1 MLFGR
6 IEKNEWRRTDPW
18 NLKWYQFP
26 VLEQLVDIYSCIE
39 TITNEKAKNIALVA
53 FSDILRKSSNAS
65 SKYPNV
71 MYDKN
76 SNTKALPA
84 KAFLESLRQVIN
96 SALSLSQIVGTGK
109 DVCIFQQSNLRLP
122 IDDGTI
128 DAIISHPPYI
138 AAIPYAEYGS

>member
-76 SNTKALPA
+76 SNTKALPV
-84 KAFLESLRQVIN
+84 KVFLESLR
-96 SALSLSQIVGTGK
+96 
-109 DVCIFQQSNLRLP
+109 
-122 IDDGTI
+122 
-128 DAIISHPPYI
+128 
-138 AAIPYAEYGS
+138 